1 MWEGAF
7 KPHEAAAFLTL
18 LRQFNEELTALTDSE
33 ALLKHLIRDSTDV
46 RV

>member
-18 LRQFNEELTALTDSE
+18 LRQFDKELTVLADCE
-33 ALLKHLIRDSTDV
+33 ALL
-46 RV
+46 